1 MFLFNFISRGKMINL
16 ISKLYPYF
24 GISLIEMSKHIEIIE
39 SLNDMSG
46 LLFQILI
53 GGLTLIKLV
62 IDLKDKLKNKK
73 DE

>member
-1 MFLFNFISRGKMINL
+1 MINL